1 LKKIPLV
8 LVLFFMVVYPSCE
21 GDGICTQSVLSEV
34 NAGFYGWDGEKEID
48 VFVNE
53 FTLYGDGK
61 DSLLYDRKNSVTEF
75 SFSMDMNALSSTMI
89 LRADSLVDTLI
100 INYAVVPVLVSYECG
115 FTNTFEMS
123 GLSYT
128 RHWIDTVSVINN
140 VANLENEENLKIF
153 L

>member
-1 LKKIPLV
+1 
-8 LVLFFMVVYPSCE
+8 MVVYPSCE